1 MNAMDGGADAST
13 AADHLSGAAEAESST
28 RNSARDSARDSAQ
41 AEVRAAHAR
50 SVYQLADA
58 MLRWGLRLSLPP
70 VLVTI
75 GVATVLA
82 GQVGLVGAAFG
93 AVLGFG
99 SSLVTITMM
108 RMAATRPPSA
118 LMAVALGG
126 YAAKMSVLL
135 VVMLLLRDVDGFSR
149 PALAFGMLVT
159 VVAWAAADIVAFRT
173 TKTPT
178 LVVPRSAEI
187 DTDA

>member
-13 AADHLSGAAEAESST
+13 AADHLSGAAEAGSST
-28 RNSARDSARDSAQ
+28 RDSARDSAQ